1 MFFFQGEKYLC
12 GVVSMGPGPPN
23 CGTTPGKYV
32 KIGYPS
38 VSEFILSEN
47 RSFAVALN
55 AQMVIVF
62 LLSMIKTVF

>member
-1 MFFFQGEKYLC
+1 
-12 GVVSMGPGPPN
+12 MGPGPPN

-55 AQMVIVF
+55 AQMVLVF